1 MAGPNIT
8 NITRRDQRRR
18 KKASAP
24 PTTTTTTKDE
34 ERVHVRSRSAS
45 PARDR
50 RTIEREYLPNPDLY
64 KNKTFKG
71 ILNRLIIGDI
81 TLAQMDKAQKRKK
94 TNVDWEMWKAT
105 IKVDPDYKK
114 AVAQRKAN
122 DKALRDAEVARKS
135 KLRANEIE
143 AMQRREDRSGKL
155 HKDIIAGE
163 IHDPWK
169 RITKNKKAREGA
181 MKKREEIQAEARESQ
196 AKARRKKARS
206 ERMEGIDTQT
216 SRRKSGGLVNKTYK
230 NTTRTP
236 KRA

>member
-1 MAGPNIT
+1 MVGPNIT

-18 KKASAP
+18 KKAAAP
-24 PTTTTTTKDE
+24 PTTTTTKAE
-34 ERVHVRSRSAS
+34 ERVPVRSRSAS

-135 KLRANEIE
+135 KLSANEIE
-143 AMQRREDRSGKL
+143 AMQKKEARSGKL

-181 MKKREEIQAEARESQ
+181 MKKREESQAEARESQ
-196 AKARRKKARS
+196 AKARRKKAREETRKRS
-206 ERMEGIDTQT
+206 AR
-216 SRRKSGGLVNKTYK
+216 SASPRKSGGLVNKTYE

>member
-18 KKASAP
+18 KKAAAP
-24 PTTTTTTKDE
+24 PTTTTTKAE
-34 ERVHVRSRSAS
+34 ERVPVRSRSAS

-135 KLRANEIE
+135 KLSANEIE
-143 AMQRREDRSGKL
+143 AMQ
-155 HKDIIAGE
+155 
-163 IHDPWK
+163 
-169 RITKNKKAREGA
+169 KK
-181 MKKREEIQAEARESQ
+181 EARRRQNKSVAESLRIYDDESGNVT
-196 AKARRKKARS
+196 AAEKKKARS
-206 ERMEGIDTQT
+206 ERMKGIDTQR

>member
-18 KKASAP
+18 NRQRASAP
-24 PTTTTTTKDE
+24 PTTTTTTKAQ
-34 ERVHVRSRSAS
+34 ERVPVRSS

-94 TNVDWEMWKAT
+94 TNLDWEMWKAT

-135 KLRANEIE
+135 KLSANEIE
-143 AMQRREDRSGKL
+143 AMQKKEARRRQDKSVAESLRIYDDESGKVT
-155 HKDIIAGE
+155 A
-163 IHDPWK
+163 
-169 RITKNKKAREGA
+169 
-181 MKKREEIQAEARESQ
+181 AE
-196 AKARRKKARS
+196 KKKARS
-206 ERMEGIDTQT
+206 ERMKGIDTQR

>member
-1 MAGPNIT
+1 MVANVSNIT
-8 NITRRDQRRR
+8 KRMPTKR
-18 KKASAP
+18 KRAAAP
-24 PTTTTTTKDE
+24 PTTTTKAE
-34 ERVHVRSRSAS
+34 ESAS

-50 RTIEREYLPNPDLY
+50 RTIESKYLPNPDLY
-64 KNKTFKG
+64 KNDTFKG

-81 TLAQMDKAQKRKK
+81 TLAQMDKAQKEKK
-94 TNVDWEMWKAT
+94 VRRGVDAPSTWPEWKIT
-105 IKVDPDYKK
+105 IEADPDYKK
-114 AVAQRKAN
+114 AVAERKAN

-181 MKKREEIQAEARESQ
+181 RESQ
-196 AKARRKKARS
+196 VKARRKKAREETRKRS
-206 ERMEGIDTQT
+206 AR
-216 SRRKSGGLVNKTYK
+216 SASPRKSGGLIKSTSRK
-230 NTTRTP
+230 P

>member
-18 KKASAP
+18 NRQRASAP
-24 PTTTTTTKDE
+24 PTTTTTTKAQ
-34 ERVHVRSRSAS
+34 ERVPVRSS

-94 TNVDWEMWKAT
+94 TNLDWEMWKAT

-122 DKALRDAEVARKS
+122 DKALRDAEVERKS
-135 KLRANEIE
+135 KLSANEIE
-143 AMQRREDRSGKL
+143 AMQ
-155 HKDIIAGE
+155 
-163 IHDPWK
+163 
-169 RITKNKKAREGA
+169 KK
-181 MKKREEIQAEARESQ
+181 EARRRQDKSVAESLRIYDDESGNVT
-196 AKARRKKARS
+196 AAEKKKARS
-206 ERMEGIDTQT
+206 ERMKGIDTQR
-216 SRRKSGGLVNKTYK
+216 SRRKSGGLVNKTYVNK
-230 NTTRTP
+230 SRKP